1 LPLIS
6 TDCLPHQVRP
16 DPHPP
21 QLRALVASGPA
32 PSARAHHSATLL
44 GDTLY
49 VLGGTGPH
57 EAERRDVHALHLP
70 NMQWYVPHTLGMP
83 PPVLTRHTST
93 ALNGAL
99 FVFGGSVRG
108 PSGAGGR
115 PGKLRYSSQLHTLAP
130 ATSAG
135 TAASLPTTR
144 GAGEK
149 HLPVEGGDAPP
160 LPQPIQQPI
169 QQPMQQ
175 PMQQLAG
182 RPATVRAQSARAHS
196 MHTTV
201 GHAAALG
208 APRPVSA
215 HSHSGRAAG
224 AGGANGTNDPLGRL
238 LVWKAVETTGQ
249 RPAPRAEHGAAA
261 SAGKLFVFGG
271 QRLSSARGSAA
282 GAGGAARR
290 TPLAAAAGAAAPTAR
305 ASHDLFVLDPATMT
319 WSQLARTPPLRREA
333 CAFVALGDR
342 FLLAFGGWCGLSKGE
357 EPSKTAP
364 WSDALHALHL
374 PTQQWFQMNAPG
386 LRPSAR
392 YGHAAAVV
400 DPAPTAAH
408 YCTLAG
414 EGLQSAS
421 AGNLAGF
428 EITACDQRRMPKW
441 AGDDP

>member
-1 LPLIS
+1 
-6 TDCLPHQVRP
+6 
-16 DPHPP
+16 
-21 QLRALVASGPA
+21 
-32 PSARAHHSATLL
+32 
-44 GDTLY
+44 
-49 VLGGTGPH
+49 
-57 EAERRDVHALHLP
+57 
-70 NMQWYVPHTLGMP
+70 
-83 PPVLTRHTST
+83 
-93 ALNGAL
+93 
-99 FVFGGSVRG
+99 
-108 PSGAGGR
+108 
-115 PGKLRYSSQLHTLAP
+115 
-130 ATSAG
+130 
-135 TAASLPTTR
+135 
-144 GAGEK
+144 
-149 HLPVEGGDAPP
+149 
-160 LPQPIQQPI
+160 
-169 QQPMQQ
+169 
-175 PMQQLAG
+175 
-182 RPATVRAQSARAHS
+182 
-196 MHTTV
+196 MHTTM

-208 APRPVSA
+208 APITAPRPVSA